1 MADKATIS
9 AAGAPTADSP
19 AAIRNVVLVGPS
31 GGGKTTLVEALLVAA
46 GVLNRPGS
54 VVDGTTVCD
63 CDEAEVAQQRSV
75 GLALASLQH
84 EGVKVNLIDTPGY
97 ADFVGELRAGLRAAD
112 CALFVIAANEE
123 IDQPTKSLWLECSQV
138 GMPRA
143 VLVTKLDHARA
154 NYDNALTAAQQAF
167 GDKVLPLYL
176 PAGSGSIAGTAGSG
190 SIAGTAGGPCT
201 GLIGLLSQT
210 HFEYANGKRTASHE
224 PDDASYGEAIE
235 LMRGSLIEGII
246 EESEDE
252 TLMERYL
259 GGEEIDQSVLIDDLE
274 KAVARGSFFPVIPVC
289 STTGVGT
296 IELLEIITA
305 GFPSPPEHQLPEV
318 FTHQGKSRNSLPCDP
333 SGPLL
338 AEVVKTTS
346 DPYVGRVSLVRVFSG
361 TISPDA
367 TVHVSGHFSS
377 FFGSPGSNGSAGH
390 ADSGSMASHAD
401 SGWMAGHADHD
412 EDERIGTLSFP
423 LGKQQR
429 PAPSVVAGD
438 ICAIGRLSR
447 AETGDTLSAK
457 SDPLVL
463 KPWTMPEPLLPMAVQ
478 PHAKTDEDKLAVGL
492 QRLAAED
499 PTLRIEQNPETHQIV
514 LWTMGEAHAG
524 VVLDAL
530 SRRYGVAVDPVE
542 LRVPLRE
549 TFDGKAKGHGRHVK
563 QSGGHGQ
570 FAVCDIEVEPLP
582 EGSGFEFVD
591 KVVGGAVPRN
601 FIPSVEKGVRAQM
614 EKGVGAGYPVVDI
627 RVTLFDGKAHSVDS
641 SDFAFQMAGGLALR
655 EAASATKVNLLE
667 PVDEVSVVVP
677 DDFVGAVM
685 SDLAGRR
692 GRVVGS
698 DRVGDDRTVV
708 KAEIPEVE
716 LTRYA
721 IDLRSLAH
729 GAGSFTRHF
738 ARYEPMPEQAAAKV
752 RASAH

>member
-1 MADKATIS
+1 MADKTTTS
-9 AAGAPTADSP
+9 QAGAAPTADSP

-63 CDEAEVAQQRSV
+63 SDEAEISQQRSV

-84 EGVKVNLIDTPGY
+84 DGVKVNLIDTPGY

-112 CALFVIAANEE
+112 CALFVIASNEE
-123 IDQPTKSLWLECSQV
+123 IDEPTKSLWLECSQV

-143 VLVTKLDHARA
+143 VLITKLDHARA
-154 NYDNALTAAQQAF
+154 NYENALTAAQQAF

-176 PAGSGSIAGTAGSG
+176 PADT
-190 SIAGTAGGPCT
+190 PCT

-210 HFEYANGKRTASHE
+210 HFEYADGKRTASHE
-224 PDDASYGEAIE
+224 PDASYGDAIE
-235 LMRGSLIEGII
+235 EMRGSLIEGII

-259 GGEEIDQSVLIDDLE
+259 GGEEIDQSVLIEDLE

-296 IELLEIITA
+296 LELLEVITS

-318 FTHQGKSRNSLPCDP
+318 FNPQGKTRNSLPCDP

-377 FFGSPGSNGSAGH
+377 FYGANGSA
-390 ADSGSMASHAD
+390 
-401 SGWMAGHADHD
+401 AGHADHD
-412 EDERIGTLSFP
+412 EDERIGSLSFP

-457 SDPLVL
+457 ADPLVL
-463 KPWTMPEPLLPMAVQ
+463 KPWTMPEPLLPMAIQ

-514 LWTMGEAHAG
+514 LWTMGEAHSG

-530 SRRYGVAVDPVE
+530 SRRYGVAVDTVE

-549 TFDGKAKGHGRHVK
+549 TLGGKAKGHGRHVK

-582 EGSGFEFVD
+582 EGSGFEFID
-591 KVVGGAVPRN
+591 KVVGGSVPRQ

-614 EKGVGAGYPVVDI
+614 ERGLLNGAGSGYPVVDI

-692 GRVVGS
+692 GRVVGT
-698 DRVGDDRTVV
+698 DKVGEDRTVV

-716 LTRYA
+716 LIRYA

-729 GAGSFTRHF
+729 GAGSFTRSF

-752 RASAH
+752 RASA